1 MMMMVLTRLTGRC
14 DPQLFVRTP
23 LLFPPLLLSTPQPG
37 YRCHHRKHRH
47 HRHHCDHN
55 WCHHHHHEYRT
66 MPGHPTFCLDIIFT
80 PPPSSPSH
88 DHTILTIP
96 SHLCFLLIVDSM
108 ADGGN
113 VLFGFSEVFN
123 FLFLLLPSTTLTKIV
138 LEMDI
143 RKKDSPDHGLH

>member
-1 MMMMVLTRLTGRC
+1 MALTRLTGRC

-55 WCHHHHHEYRT
+55 WCHHHHHHT
-66 MPGHPTFCLDIIFT
+66 VPCLGI
-80 PPPSSPSH
+80 PPFAWTSSSHHHHHTISPSH
-88 DHTILTIP
+88 HYRHHTITIITIP

-113 VLFGFSEVFN
+113 ILFGFSEVFN

-143 RKKDSPDHGLH
+143 RKKVGGS